1 MVLSTRLNMIAKMAD
16 KCEKIADI
24 GTDHAFVPIYL
35 LKENICNSAIA
46 SDINDGPLLKA
57 KANISLY
64 QMDSRIECR
73 LGGGL
78 SVLKPGEVD
87 SVIIAGMGGYLIRD
101 ILEADKK
108 IVSNL
113 KDLILQPVQNA
124 EIVREYLY
132 KSGYH
137 IIDEDI
143 CFEEGKYYE
152 AMKVVYDPR
161 KENYNDNEHIENSIY
176 FEIGKILLKKKHPLI
191 KDFIKYKINK
201 YTIIKDNISANSINA
216 QSRLQE
222 IEEKIISLKEL
233 L

>member
-1 MVLSTRLNMIAKMAD
+1 
-16 KCEKIADI
+16 
-24 GTDHAFVPIYL
+24 
-35 LKENICNSAIA
+35 
-46 SDINDGPLLKA
+46 
-57 KANISLY
+57 
-64 QMDSRIECR
+64 
-73 LGGGL
+73 
-78 SVLKPGEVD
+78 
-87 SVIIAGMGGYLIRD
+87 MGGYLIRD

-176 FEIGKILLKKKHPLI
+176 FEIGKILLKKKNPLI